1 MNESIVVYGCY
12 GYTGRLVVDELI
24 KLGIKPILSGRNAE
38 KVNSLAI
45 ELSLEAKPSSL
56 DPAELDGLMGGVK
69 VMAHC
74 AGPFIHT
81 AKPMMEACMRNGV
94 HYLDITGEID
104 VFRMGHKFDEEAKNA
119 GVVLLPG
126 AGFDIVP
133 SDCLAAHLHSRLLDA
148 NDLEMAFYSKGRASR
163 GTSLTVV
170 EGMGRGG
177 AIRKDGKLT
186 PVKEAHEVKEFQ
198 FGPDKMNAVTIP
210 WGDVYTA
217 FISTG
222 IPSVKVFM
230 GMPDK
235 VIKTLKMARW
245 LGPIL
250 RMEFVKNRMRNKIK
264 AGKSGPSEKS
274 RERDNMF
281 LTGTATNA
289 KGESVSADLKTVSGY
304 KLTALT
310 AAKIAQKLA
319 EERGMSGF
327 QTPSMAF
334 GKDFILE
341 FEGSERKD
349 L

>member
-1 MNESIVVYGCY
+1 MNEKVIVYGCY
-12 GYTGRLVVDELI
+12 GYTGRLVVDELM
-24 KLGIKPILSGRNAE
+24 KLGIRPALSGRNAE
-38 KVNSLAI
+38 KVNALAS
-45 ELSLEAKPSSL
+45 ELNLEAKPSTL
-56 DPAELDGLMGGVK
+56 ETAELDALLNGAK
-69 VMAHC
+69 IMAHC

-104 VFRMGHKFDEEAKNA
+104 VFRIGHKFDAEAKKA

-133 SDCLAAHLHSRLLDA
+133 SDCLAAHLHSRLPDA
-148 NDLEMAFYSKGRASR
+148 HDLEMAFYSKGRASR

-186 PVKEAHEVKEFQ
+186 AVKEAHEVKEFQ
-198 FGPDKMNAVTIP
+198 FGPDKLNAVTIP

-217 FISTG
+217 YISTG
-222 IPSVKVFM
+222 IPNVKVFM

-235 VIKTLKMARW
+235 VIRTLKMARW

-250 RMEFVKNRMRNKIK
+250 RMDFVKNRMRNKIR
-264 AGKSGPSEKS
+264 AGKAGPSESS
-274 RERDNMF
+274 RDRDDMF

-289 KGESVSADLKTVSGY
+289 KGASVSTDLKTPSGY

-310 AAKIAQKLA
+310 AANIAQKLA
-319 EERGMSGF
+319 GDHGMSGF

-334 GKDFILE
+334 GKDLILE
-341 FEGSERKD
+341 FEGTERTD
-349 L
+349 R